1 MGIGSRGKR
10 MQERAE
16 RYERA
21 VIESA
26 RELTGTDVY
35 PTTVG
40 QLAELAVQFG
50 IEVHEMF
57 PARA

>member
-1 MGIGSRGKR
+1 

-16 RYERA
+16 RYENA

-26 RELTGTDVY
+26 RSLTGADVR

-40 QLAELAVQFG
+40 QLAEIAVEFG